1 MLPAPLGVFS
11 LIPSMRHVAAPTPP
25 RAANYALTGKKERTV
40 RAVDRNPR
48 TKNHTTLTPAQRRL
62 ATLVCALRRAQVIE
76 SGQQDATEALA
87 PAVAGASWGPF
98 GAFFVTSRENE
109 YGYTY
114 KTVWVNRRPV
124 LTVRLWPDGGHTII
138 QVFTLH
144 EGERVFE
151 NFRAHRR
158 ELAAQMAEKA
168 ARVRRILGRATP
180 AQRAY
185 MDTLAWGVPVTD
197 PLVVKYGGGTID
209 GWVFDGGFLIN
220 GWERLPAHAAVRSTV
235 SEEEVARTVRDL
247 RQNAER
253 REREAARARAAGV
266 ARIGRAV
273 AEAAWTAICLAR
285 EAEAEAA
292 ARNMR
297 RIHA

>member
-1 MLPAPLGVFS
+1 M
-11 LIPSMRHVAAPTPP
+11 
-25 RAANYALTGKKERTV
+25 

-62 ATLVCALRRAQVIE
+62 AGLVRTLRACQVIE
-76 SGQQDATEALA
+76 AGQTDAAEALA
-87 PAVAGASWGPF
+87 PAVASATWGPF
-98 GAFFVTSRENE
+98 GAFFLTNREDD
-109 YGYTY
+109 YGHVY
-114 KTVWVNRRPV
+114 KTVWVGRRPV
-124 LTVRLWPDGGHTII
+124 LTVRLWPDGGHTIT

-144 EGERVFE
+144 EGERVFGD
-151 NFRAHRR
+151 FRAHRR
-158 ELAAQMAEKA
+158 ELAAQAAEKA
-168 ARVRRILGRATP
+168 AHARRIIGRATP

-185 MDTLAWGVPVTD
+185 MDSMAWGVPVTD

-209 GWVFDGGFLIN
+209 GWVFDGGFLVN
-220 GWERLPAHAAVRSTV
+220 GWERLPANAAVRSTV
-235 SEEEVARTVRDL
+235 SEQEVARTVRDL
-247 RQNAER
+247 QLKEER
-253 REREAARARAAGV
+253 TEREAARARAAGV